1 MLFLAVFCGLL
12 AENWREHYV
21 EHKRSR
27 ELSFSLKTDL
37 VRDTATLKR
46 IIANRKERTEILNRL
61 MDEIEKPQNLR
72 NDTIIVAFGE
82 DELLRRSY
90 FMSDAGTYDQIKQ
103 AGFLRYF
110 KKDIGTC
117 LVRYET
123 FRNASSI
130 LADIETKFVFEQV
143 VTLFNKLANQKFLRY
158 EGKGNASL
166 FGGYLIKK
174 DNTLLDELYGDIR
187 FLQKRNEAYLYS
199 LNSLYAIALEC
210 INQLNEDF
218 DLK

>member
-1 MLFLAVFCGLL
+1 MKPIWKYMHMPIPKKKMDTLSLGILDVVPAVFCGFL

-110 KKDIGTC
+110 
-117 LVRYET
+117 
-123 FRNASSI
+123 
-130 LADIETKFVFEQV
+130 
-143 VTLFNKLANQKFLRY
+143 
-158 EGKGNASL
+158 
-166 FGGYLIKK
+166 
-174 DNTLLDELYGDIR
+174 
-187 FLQKRNEAYLYS
+187 
-199 LNSLYAIALEC
+199 
-210 INQLNEDF
+210 
-218 DLK
+218 